1 LAAALY
7 VVGGIRATFSI
18 GIGAGGPAAYWYLNH
33 TLAFILENNLSFLR
47 SSYVVTSIFVVI
59 TAAVL
64 AEICS
69 ALPAAGSIYL
79 YVSYPNLV
87 EQPF

>member
-1 LAAALY
+1 MQGLTDAD
-7 VVGGIRATFSI
+7 
-18 GIGAGGPAAYWYLNH
+18 N
-33 TLAFILENNLSFLR
+33 R
-47 SSYVVTSIFVVI
+47 SSYLITCIFVMI

-79 YVSYPNLV
+79 YVIPTTVVNCRANYRL
-87 EQPF
+87 